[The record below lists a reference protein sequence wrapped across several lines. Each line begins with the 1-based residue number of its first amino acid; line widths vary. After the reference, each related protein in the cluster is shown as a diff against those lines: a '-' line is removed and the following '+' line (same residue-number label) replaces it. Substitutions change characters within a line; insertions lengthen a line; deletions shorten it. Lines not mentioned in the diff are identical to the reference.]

1 MLQGCSHVTFD
12 QRVGPI
18 RTLKEGWGGWG
29 RMGEDRGGR
38 ERQINAAEAALVY
51 DHVYDAVKTVAA
63 ASEAETRE
71 SLSES
76 WQS

>member
-1 MLQGCSHVTFD
+1 
-12 QRVGPI
+12 
-18 RTLKEGWGGWG
+18 
-29 RMGEDRGGR
+29 MGEDRGGR
-38 ERQINAAEAALVY
+38 ERENNAAEAARVY

-76 WQS
+76 WRS

>member
-1 MLQGCSHVTFD
+1 MLQGCGHVTFD
-12 QRVGPI
+12 QRFKP
-18 RTLKEGWGGWG
+18 LKKDGGWG

-63 ASEAETRE
+63 ASEAEIRE

-76 WQS
+76 WRS